1 MRLLLR
7 WLITAAAVAIA
18 ARFVPGIELRDSNA
32 WVAVLATAAILGL
45 VNAVVRPIL
54 SFLSCGLIV
63 LTLGLFTFVIN
74 ALMLWLASYIAQNY
88 FGIGFF
94 VDGFVPALIGSI
106 VISVVSVVLS
116 IFLPDGDRREER

>member
-1 MRLLLR
+1 MRLILR

-32 WVAVLATAAILGL
+32 WIAVLATAAILGL

-116 IFLPDGDRREER
+116 IFLPDDRREER